1 MKMQSRRAKKQN
13 KRPRRSPWKRLG
25 MVCSLIL
32 LVAVALFLPQMIF
45 QVQDGLLCAKTI
57 LDEKESVDVEAL
69 GTTYEKSLYKR
80 LLNFAEGMAAEEIFY
95 VATQNLDVTQ
105 EVYSFLKSA
114 DLYQG
119 ILVALMEFN
128 MIPVR
133 YWEDGATVNQWKQYV
148 IYSDD
153 YAKGVNFILWYIEV
167 KDITEAVV
175 KLLVDAETGTIY
187 AVKTED
193 NQHFYYDS
201 DGGYLY
207 SEIWMEDVAPNF
219 WYYFAIAYEASANIE
234 STDSWIGQ
242 STGRTDQESNV
253 SYYESMYDKAL
264 VAGSSD
270 ESLYKYD
277 EIMQKDALEREEAML
292 AYAQEEMLRKNAG
305 YWKEGRTMCF
315 RLPYQ
320 EVSLEVRMEI
330 GEVGQQS
337 KYINIYP
344 QLLTGIRE
352 IYELIPEFA

>member
-1 MKMQSRRAKKQN
+1 M
-13 KRPRRSPWKRLG
+13 
-25 MVCSLIL
+25 
-32 LVAVALFLPQMIF
+32 
-45 QVQDGLLCAKTI
+45 
-57 LDEKESVDVEAL
+57 
-69 GTTYEKSLYKR
+69 
-80 LLNFAEGMAAEEIFY
+80 
-95 VATQNLDVTQ
+95 
-105 EVYSFLKSA
+105 
-114 DLYQG
+114 
-119 ILVALMEFN
+119 
-128 MIPVR
+128 
-133 YWEDGATVNQWKQYV
+133 
-148 IYSDD
+148 
-153 YAKGVNFILWYIEV
+153 
-167 KDITEAVV
+167 
-175 KLLVDAETGTIY
+175 
-187 AVKTED
+187 
-193 NQHFYYDS
+193 
-201 DGGYLY
+201 
-207 SEIWMEDVAPNF
+207 APNF

-234 STDSWIGQ
+234 STDSWNGQ

-270 ESLYKYD
+270 ESIYKYD